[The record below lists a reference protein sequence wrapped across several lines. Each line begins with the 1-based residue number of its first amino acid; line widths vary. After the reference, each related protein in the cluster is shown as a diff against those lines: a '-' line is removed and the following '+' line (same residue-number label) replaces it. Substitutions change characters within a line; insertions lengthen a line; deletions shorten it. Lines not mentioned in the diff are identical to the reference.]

1 MKEKKTK
8 KIQINGLMRLLVK
21 ENERFSIL
29 STKKKGKVFNKKKN
43 CDNFVL
49 IETND

>member
-21 ENERFSIL
+21 EKERFSIL
-29 STKKKGKVFNKKKN
+29 SKKKKERFSTKKK
-43 CDNFVL
+43 L
-49 IETND
+49 